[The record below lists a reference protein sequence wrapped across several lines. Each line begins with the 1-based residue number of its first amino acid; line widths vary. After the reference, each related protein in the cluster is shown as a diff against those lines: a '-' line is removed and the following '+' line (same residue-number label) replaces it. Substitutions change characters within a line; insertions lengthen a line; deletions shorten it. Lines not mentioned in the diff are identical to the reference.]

1 MPATARR
8 TPPDS
13 RSPKNKGFLS
23 ARNIQNDLK
32 ESGNAKFTCFTK
44 NTSNNEYDAS
54 NKQVSAT
61 QNVSQEKVPSS
72 SSLQLNNIPKPRL
85 KLKD

>member
-13 RSPKNKGFLS
+13 STPKNQGSLS
-23 ARNIQNDLK
+23 ARNIMKD
-32 ESGNAKFTCFTK
+32 SGNAKFNCYNK
-44 NTSNNEYDAS
+44 NTSNNEYDAA
-54 NKQVSAT
+54 NKQVSTT
-61 QNVSQEKVPSS
+61 QNISQEKVPSS